1 MAIGSPC
8 TGICRIEPRNG
19 LCEGCLRTIDE
30 IIAWPTADDATRRA
44 VLDRLPERAE
54 VGREGFRTG

>member
-1 MAIGSPC
+1 MAIESPC

-30 IIAWPTADDATRRA
+30 IIAWPTADDATRWA
-44 VLDRLPERAE
+44 VLDRLPERAAA
-54 VGREGFRTG
+54 GREGFRTG